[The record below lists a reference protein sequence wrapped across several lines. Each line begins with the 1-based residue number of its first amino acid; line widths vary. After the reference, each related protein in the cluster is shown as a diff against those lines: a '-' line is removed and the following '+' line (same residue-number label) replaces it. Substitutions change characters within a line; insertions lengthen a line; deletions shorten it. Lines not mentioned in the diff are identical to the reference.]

1 MEDGNV
7 NLNKASIENR
17 IKCSNRQL
25 SELLRDGTE
34 LITNVSTA
42 NDRRELKHRA
52 VVAQERYDLLNEL
65 RAESQ
70 LADEKLANIA
80 ALWSELDGYKDPI
93 SLNNGLETLKLKIK
107 DLLNQKD
114 GAIGELHNTLTSA
127 SDRYE
132 SSQMCKDEDI
142 QCLIERIDMHVEVMK
157 ESYQNH
163 LALLHQSIDDER
175 VSFKQLHTNKW
186 NDMYNLREETEQ
198 QNLIDI
204 KERNEMYDTVAFN
217 VQLEHEEMCRN
228 TRIRLDRDNEKLQI
242 QLRHIN
248 AETMLNTEK
257 LNYNHHVL
265 QKRTEENVSVR
276 HQQKQRLARMHSAI
290 TEIRTVIDRTKQDQS
305 DDIRKISQDVAKLYE
320 NVKSLKQ
327 KSETLATSNNQKV
340 STQNNNLYF
349 MKCLSRII
357 FLV

>member
-1 MEDGNV
+1 M
-7 NLNKASIENR
+7 
-17 IKCSNRQL
+17 
-25 SELLRDGTE
+25 RDGTE
-34 LITNVSTA
+34 LITNVNIA
-42 NDRRELKHRA
+42 NDRRELKHRD
-52 VVAQERYDLLNEL
+52 VVAKERYDLLNEL

-93 SLNNGLETLKLKIK
+93 SLNNGLETLKLQIK

-114 GAIGELHNTLTSA
+114 GVIDQLHSTLANA

-132 SSQMCKDEDI
+132 SSQICKDEDV

-175 VSFKQLHTNKW
+175 VSFKQRHTNKW
-186 NDMYNLREETEQ
+186 NDLYSLREETEQ
-198 QNLIDI
+198 QNLTDI
-204 KERNEMYDTVAFN
+204 KERNEVYDNVAFK

-242 QLRHIN
+242 QLRNIN

-265 QKRTEENVSVR
+265 QKRTEENVTVR
-276 HQQKQRLARMHSAI
+276 HQQKQRLARMHNAI
-290 TEIRTVIDRTKQDQS
+290 TDIRNNIDRTKQDHS
-305 DDIRKISQDVAKLYE
+305 DEIRKCSQDVAKLYE
-320 NVKSLKQ
+320 NVKNLKQ
-327 KSETLATSNNQKV
+327 KSETLATSNDQKV
-340 STQNNNLYF
+340 SGKIELNWN
-349 MKCLSRII
+349 
-357 FLV
+357 